1 MSGRPA
7 GPPEPVGHHSG
18 MASAPRNSRLVGLY
32 VVLLLLLVISGL
44 LAFGGQPLYA
54 LLVLGIATFLNIRM
68 LLLRNRLH
76 GGPEK

>member
-7 GPPEPVGHHSG
+7 RALQPVGHHSG
-18 MASAPRNSRLVGLY
+18 MASAQRNLRLVGLY
-32 VVLLLLLVISGL
+32 VVLLLLLVLSGL
-44 LAFGGQPLYA
+44 LAFAGQPLYA
-54 LLVLGIATFLNIRM
+54 LLVLGIATFLNIR